1 MGLFNN
7 NKNTANKKY
16 DGQLKAQQKDGGN
29 QVNRKTTKYVYLSSR
44 KAVFLVTGEAR
55 QNKYNYSL
63 PIIPLH
69 GIYYS
74 AKDKRKYTARELS
87 DYYIILN
94 IEEEDADALEGKKV
108 VVMGYDESETLVIA
122 AEGDDNGSNK
132 A

>member
-7 NKNTANKKY
+7 NKQNANKK
-16 DGQLKAQQKDGGN
+16 DSGQPKAGQNGEKGE
-29 QVNRKTTKYVYLSSR
+29 RKTAKYVYLSSR